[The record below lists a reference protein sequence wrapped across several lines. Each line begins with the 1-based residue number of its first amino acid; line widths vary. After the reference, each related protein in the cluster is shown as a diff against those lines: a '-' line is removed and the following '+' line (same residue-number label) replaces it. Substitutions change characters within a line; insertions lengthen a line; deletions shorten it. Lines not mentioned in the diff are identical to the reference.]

1 MWQLKSSPRGVHHQ
15 LFRCFSLHYV
25 LLDFSCKDRVWRQMS
40 PEMREAVFGMIPMKS
55 LSWGTVTPLIAA
67 LDPQPVLVM
76 VLTLMIHKW
85 RMLLSGQGRGRGKRF
100 LVSFRRINTGIDC
113 WISHAY
119 VPVLVEGLIA
129 RTSSPSWSR
138 TCSQ

>member
-1 MWQLKSSPRGVHHQ
+1 M
-15 LFRCFSLHYV
+15 SL
-25 LLDFSCKDRVWRQMS
+25 
-40 PEMREAVFGMIPMKS
+40 EMREAVFGMIPMKS

-85 RMLLSGQGRGRGKRF
+85 RMLLSGQRRGQGKI
-100 LVSFRRINTGIDC
+100 VVISFRRINTGIDC

-119 VPVLVEGLIA
+119 VPVLVEELIA
-129 RTSSPSWSR
+129 KTSSPSWSR